1 MELLYCLNT
10 CKCDIRIVCFE
21 MASLG
26 GVLGGEVSYISH
38 WARENNFFGE
48 KICLK
53 ARYFLIFLVLNFF
66 SLFVLMRC
74 FWRPVKV
81 NSSRLYDLSLIRF
94 NFFDYICFLLCYLCG
109 LFIEKLEPFFHLLGS
124 LVCYVNILFHFCHI
138 PFFF

>member
-1 MELLYCLNT
+1 MILELFALKWRHWVESWVERCL
-10 CKCDIRIVCFE
+10 
-21 MASLG
+21 
-26 GVLGGEVSYISH
+26 ISH
-38 WARENNFFGE
+38 IGPAKINFSA
-48 KICLK
+48 KIFCLK

-124 LVCYVNILFHFCHI
+124 LVCYVNIFLHFCNI
-138 PFFF
+138 SFFF